1 MYVFR
6 VEGQHDSDS
15 TSEGWDDVLDRLG
28 SPEPVA
34 RVGILPR
41 SGRSATR

>member
-15 TSEGWDDVLDRLG
+15 TCEGWDDVLDRLG

-41 SGRSATR
+41 SRRSATR

>member
-6 VEGQHDSDS
+6 VEGQHDSHS